1 MTKRPIL
8 FLILSLGLI
17 FTAIAGYAQADL
29 APSDKAEMYQLMA
42 ASIKELHAKQ
52 AIPKARQALQMTFQA
67 EDYFSVLKNISLEEN
82 WRLGFVYC
90 RDENGAAPILIAYQ
104 TDDEFKTLGAKVT
117 KAYRSAKIYGNENY
131 WEHIKLNGTEDA
143 YFEYVVLSI
152 LGSQFSLDSRANYND
167 IEIVC
172 TKPAIQEVIKLANT
186 DDRFMKQFPLV
197 DPTPSVTINPKQA
210 IVRVVVF
217 TKWGGLIERKYFIG
231 LQFPYKI
238 QKVKARALAKLKCD
252 PLL

>member
-1 MTKRPIL
+1 
-8 FLILSLGLI
+8 
-17 FTAIAGYAQADL
+17 
-29 APSDKAEMYQLMA
+29 
-42 ASIKELHAKQ
+42 
-52 AIPKARQALQMTFQA
+52 MTFKID
-67 EDYFSVLKNISLEEN
+67 DYFSILKNISLEEN

-104 TDDEFKTLGAKVT
+104 TDAEFKTLGDKVT
-117 KAYRSAKIYGNENY
+117 KAYRSEKVYGNENY

-152 LGSQFSLDSRANYND
+152 LGSQFSLDSRGNYND

-186 DDRFMKQFPLV
+186 DDRFMKQLQLV
-197 DPTPSVTINPKQA
+197 DPTPLVTINPKQA

-217 TKWGGLIERKYFIG
+217 TKWGGLIERKYFIS

-238 QKVKARALAKLKCD
+238 QKVKAKALAKLHCGA
-252 PLL
+252 LL